1 MASDRT
7 DGDTTPDSGA
17 AETVIA
23 TEPVF
28 LDGQSEGAQ
37 AAKEADSAPT
47 WFRGRRDREATQ
59 TKQQPR
65 RRRKPLIAVQDGE
78 EEDPG
83 WKKRIVLWIASFAA
97 TGYAISFLMH
107 LLLGVLASL
116 YIISEIDNGSFST
129 MFSMSAEQ
137 GQDDF
142 EDIVD
147 ASMDMPSLLP
157 SPVEFPDQLMAEA
170 VDVEMA
176 TFASEAQD
184 GGDSGEGGDSVGFEF
199 GRSGKAIT
207 KGNFTVW
214 TVPEDPA
221 PREDYVIVIE
231 VKIPKNKKLR
241 RYPRSDLVGFVS
253 GTDGYR
259 KRFPTRSELRVSKY
273 LKIKDGV
280 TRLVVPIP
288 KAERLVR
295 DTIRVESTR
304 ILKEKQVIEI
314 EF

>member
-7 DGDTTPDSGA
+7 DSDTTPDSGA

-23 TEPVF
+23 TDPVF
-28 LDGQSEGAQ
+28 LDGQSGRAQ
-37 AAKEADSAPT
+37 PAKDSGSAPAS
-47 WFRGRRDREATQ
+47 FRGRRERESTQ
-59 TKQQPR
+59 RQAR
-65 RRRKPLIAVQDGE
+65 RRRKTLIAVQDGE
-78 EEDPG
+78 EEQPN
-83 WKKRIVLWIASFAA
+83 WKKRIVLWVASFAA
-97 TGYAISFLMH
+97 TGYAVSFLIH
-107 LLLGVLASL
+107 LLLGILASL

-129 MFSMSAEQ
+129 LFSMSAEE
-137 GQDDF
+137 GDEDF

-147 ASMDMPSLLP
+147 ASVDMPSLQD
-157 SPVEFPDQLMAEA
+157 PVVEVPNQFMAEP
-170 VDVEMA
+170 VDVEMVM
-176 TFASEAQD
+176 FASEAQD
-184 GGDSGEGGDSVGFEF
+184 GGDSGDGGDSVGFEF

-214 TVPEDPA
+214 TVPEDPG
-221 PREDYVIVIE
+221 PREKYVIVIE
-231 VKIPKNKKLR
+231 VKIPENKKLR

-259 KRFPTRSELRVSKY
+259 KRFPTRSEVRVSKY

-288 KAERLVR
+288 AAERLVR